1 MGVKRSVLVAA
12 LVSIGLSGAVSA
24 QSADDGVLIGIEPS
38 DDVSNDGTVPGGTT
52 EYTGRDKVIRA
63 LFERQE
69 RLEEAI
75 LVLQQRIIDVNALAT
90 STDDLIRRGQEP
102 LVSLEIDQ
110 LSKQI
115 DILVQENALLRETL
129 GSAGIVIPSIEES
142 RQVGSDG

>member
-1 MGVKRSVLVAA
+1 MDVKRSVLVAA
-12 LVSIGLSGAVSA
+12 LVSIGLSGALSA

-38 DDVSNDGTVPGGTT
+38 GDVSNDGTVPGETT

-63 LFERQE
+63 LFERQA